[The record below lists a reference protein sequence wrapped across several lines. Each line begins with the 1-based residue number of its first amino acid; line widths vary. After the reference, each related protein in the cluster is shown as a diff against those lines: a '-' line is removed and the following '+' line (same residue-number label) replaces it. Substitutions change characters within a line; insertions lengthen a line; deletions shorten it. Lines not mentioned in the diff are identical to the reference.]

1 MASRLL
7 IAACFAAALSIAPSV
22 YAYPA
27 DSLAANSP
35 AADSLAANSLGP
47 GSPAAEAAH
56 PESAAEVAHPES
68 AAFKLPSVIVR
79 PADPDSDRPGSETI
93 TRDQIR
99 RTAATGDDVFRV
111 VQTLPGIASTD
122 FSSSFLVRGGESD
135 ETLVRYDGIDLL
147 EPYHIPYW
155 GGAVSVVTPDAV
167 GSMRLLR
174 GGLPA
179 RYGRQLS
186 GALEIESSGERPA
199 RPRYMVGAGATQLR
213 ASMAGPAGG
222 GGSYMIGVRH
232 GLLAALGRLHR
243 VDQNVSVEPDFQDMI
258 GELRLKPA
266 AGQEILLLGLG
277 AREKLR
283 YDMPYDESD
292 LNGVVRN
299 VTMGGSW
306 TLRSVDA
313 MRRFV
318 VSADRFHRSRL
329 VGQSGRDNGVTR
341 AVRGRFENEQR
352 LGGEAKLE
360 WGLAAEVEEGWL
372 ALDGIRGTIVN
383 SEYKEEIEHRVE
395 GTAARR
401 RIEGYASVGALSGSR
416 ADVSIGVNVARD
428 FYQWGLARDGI
439 AIPGTPGSMFVA
451 PRLSVN
457 GRPAE
462 GVSVWGS
469 MGLMR
474 QPLFLNSLGEDRAG
488 MSLERNRRAGE
499 LLLGFELKPAGATLR
514 SEGYWRQETG
524 VGLPIQDAATHPDP
538 GFPLDRG
545 TSRGIEVSVQTPRWR
560 RVDGAIGYAW
570 TRAVW
575 NTPVGDIPRS
585 LDQRHA
591 ATLAMNAH
599 PVGRWNLN
607 ATARYH
613 SGTPYTASEWVRSAD
628 GSSWTQGYQGFM
640 SALYPSYF
648 RLDLRLSHPLPFG
661 QAYLEVINAT
671 ARRNVHMYTYV
682 FRANPGTSGTVPVR
696 EAVDLFPRL
705 PSAGFEVS
713 F

>member
-1 MASRLL
+1 MALRHT
-7 IAACFAAALSIAPSV
+7 IAACCAAALSAVQPLPGISAPAS
-22 YAYPA
+22 APLPA
-27 DSLAANSP
+27 AVDSLTAAEM
-35 AADSLAANSLGP
+35 DSLRADPVSDTLGLDP
-47 GSPAAEAAH
+47 AH
-56 PESAAEVAHPES
+56 PESAAY
-68 AAFKLPSVIVR
+68 KLPSVLVR
-79 PADPDSDRPGSETI
+79 PAPADCERPGSETI
-93 TRDQIR
+93 TREQIR
-99 RTAATGDDVFRV
+99 RTAASGDDVFRV

-167 GSMRLLR
+167 GSIRLQR

-199 RPRYMVGAGATQLR
+199 RPRYMVGAAATQLR
-213 ASMAGPAGG
+213 ASMSGPAGS
-222 GGSYMIGVRH
+222 GGSYMIGARH

-243 VDQNVSVEPDFQDMI
+243 VDQDASIQPDFQDMI

-292 LNGVVRN
+292 LNGTVRN
-299 VTMGGSW
+299 MTLGGSW
-306 TLRSVDA
+306 SSHSVDA
-313 MRRFV
+313 TRRIV
-318 VSADRFHRSRL
+318 LSADRFHRSRV
-329 VGQSGRDNGVTR
+329 VGRTGKDNGVTR
-341 AVRGRFENEQR
+341 AIRGRFENQEL
-352 LGGEAKLE
+352 LGRDEKLE
-360 WGLAAEVEEGWL
+360 WGIAAEAEEGWL
-372 ALDGIRGTIVN
+372 VLDGIRGTMVN
-383 SEYKEEIEHRVE
+383 SEYQEQIEHHIE
-395 GTAARR
+395 GAAARR
-401 RIEGYASVGALSGSR
+401 RIEGYASVQAAAGSR
-416 ADVSIGVNVARD
+416 ADVALGVNVARD
-428 FYQWGLARDGI
+428 FYEWAITQDGVP
-439 AIPGTPGSMFVA
+439 IPGTPGSAFVS
-451 PRLSVN
+451 PRISIN

-462 GVSVWGS
+462 GLLAWGS

-474 QPLFLNSLGEDRAG
+474 QPQFLNTLGEDRTG
-488 MSLERNRRAGE
+488 LSLERNRRAGE
-499 LLLGFELKPAGATLR
+499 LLLGFELQPAGATLR
-514 SEGYWRQETG
+514 TEGYLRNETG
-524 VGLPIQDAATHPDP
+524 VGLPLQDAATHPDP

-545 TSRGIEVSVQTPRWR
+545 TSRGVEMTVRTPWWR
-560 RVDGAIGYAW
+560 SFDASIGYVW
-570 TRAVW
+570 SRAVW

-591 ATLAMNAH
+591 ATFAMNLH
-599 PVGRWNLN
+599 PAGRWNLN

-613 SGTPYTASEWVRSAD
+613 SGTPYTASAWFLSTD
-628 GSSWTQGYQGFM
+628 GSTWDRQYQAFM
-640 SALYPSYF
+640 GARYPYYL
-648 RLDLRLSHPLPFG
+648 RLDLRLSHPLAFG

-671 ARRNVHMYTYV
+671 ARRNVHQYTYA
-682 FRANPGTSGTVPVR
+682 FRPAPDGSGTVPVR
-696 EAVDLFPRL
+696 EMVDLFPRL